1 MGESRWLDVV
11 EASERVELD
20 LLRPGN
26 SRLPS
31 VGVAWGVSREQVVS
45 REELETERGWEES
58 KEVLF
63 PSLKDDRWSEA
74 ETIEALREAGLVTFL
89 DLDCMGEAEGW
100 KEEDEAA
107 ILRLRGESE
116 GRLDAILSLLDHSVN
131 NTPNSPSALPLCFT
145 GETSYLTE

>member
-1 MGESRWLDVV
+1 MIESIGESRWLDV
-11 EASERVELD
+11 EARERVELD

-58 KEVLF
+58 KEVLL

-74 ETIEALREAGLVTFL
+74 ETIEALREAGPVTFL

-100 KEEDEAA
+100 KEEEDAA
-107 ILRLRGESE
+107 ILRLGIQ
-116 GRLDAILSLLDHSVN
+116 GLKLQCKN
-131 NTPNSPSALPLCFT
+131 KLCVCCF
-145 GETSYLTE
+145 

>member
-116 GRLDAILSLLDHSVN
+116 GRLEAILSLLFNRIAHE
-131 NTPNSPSALPLCFT
+131 TSPSSGLPPTFSL
-145 GETSYLTE
+145 L

>member
-1 MGESRWLDVV
+1 V
-11 EASERVELD
+11 
-20 LLRPGN
+20 LL
-26 SRLPS
+26 
-31 VGVAWGVSREQVVS
+31 
-45 REELETERGWEES
+45 
-58 KEVLF
+58 

-116 GRLDAILSLLDHSVN
+116 GRLEAILSLLLN
-131 NTPNSPSALPLCFT
+131 RIAQISASSCLPYPCPL
-145 GETSYLTE
+145 L